1 MKKLF
6 IILSFLFVRNL
17 YSTEVLPL
25 VTLQGEYGG
34 RLDGSS
40 WSSSEINGKV
50 FTLFYVDPDEKN
62 LNEPLADLL
71 KKENFPLDKYGSI
84 GIINMAAT
92 WLPNFA
98 IASSLKEKQKKF
110 PNTVYVKDLKKV
122 LVKEW
127 NLKDDSSNVLIFDKS
142 GKLLIK
148 VMGKATD
155 EEAQKVLSLIKDNL

>member
-1 MKKLF
+1 MKKIF
-6 IILSFLFVRNL
+6 IILTFLFVRNL
-17 YSTEVLPL
+17 YSTEVLPP